1 MMAALFCCPEN
12 YGEAL
17 WQKNSIQSSTF
28 ISRNSWYFPLTKM
41 VKKKCLG
48 KKRKQ
53 KSFKHG
59 VWISKIQKSK
69 WQSGSRFLSEPNVTT
84 ILTSFGG
91 SLFPPRGLKEWSLS
105 NSALV
110 DLEAESNPIPLEPCF
125 RSWSIIIFLYSIQLF
140 YKSFQVHVFFW
151 SANFMCQKPAFSA
164 AIPVPLSR
172 SFRAIPNLFVSP
184 HTLDSFERC
193 NVEISTPKATQL
205 GATCSLKVGQV
216 TRMLHRSD
224 IIRVLPGLLAWSKFG
239 NLWTLKLRGMRG
251 WILSLH
257 FPRWQV

>member
-1 MMAALFCCPEN
+1 
-12 YGEAL
+12 
-17 WQKNSIQSSTF
+17 
-28 ISRNSWYFPLTKM
+28 
-41 VKKKCLG
+41 
-48 KKRKQ
+48 
-53 KSFKHG
+53 
-59 VWISKIQKSK
+59 
-69 WQSGSRFLSEPNVTT
+69 
-84 ILTSFGG
+84 
-91 SLFPPRGLKEWSLS
+91 
-105 NSALV
+105 
-110 DLEAESNPIPLEPCF
+110 
-125 RSWSIIIFLYSIQLF
+125 
-140 YKSFQVHVFFW
+140 
-151 SANFMCQKPAFSA
+151 MCQKPAFSA
-164 AIPVPLSR
+164 AIPLPLSR